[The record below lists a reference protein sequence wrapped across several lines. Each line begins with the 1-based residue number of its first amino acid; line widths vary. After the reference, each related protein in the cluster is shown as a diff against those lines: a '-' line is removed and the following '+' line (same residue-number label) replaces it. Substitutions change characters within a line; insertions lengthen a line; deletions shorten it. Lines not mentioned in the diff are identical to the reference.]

1 MRAGAE
7 PAGGAVRRRTVAE
20 CVESPAHAGP
30 LDGARRVGEAVAG
43 DRIVRIGRFA
53 DGRALFRA
61 TTCASLIAYA
71 EVACEALEAGV
82 PAPALDGAALRARL
96 AGVHPRHLDRAEQV
110 AAAVRAA
117 HPQED
122 S

>member
-7 PAGGAVRRRTVAE
+7 PGGGAVRRRTVAE

-30 LDGARRVGEAVAG
+30 LDGARRVGEAVAD
-43 DRIVRIGRFA
+43 DRIVRIARFA
-53 DGRALFRA
+53 DGRVRFRA

-82 PAPALDGAALRARL
+82 PPRALDGAALRARL

-117 HPQED
+117 HPQENP
-122 S
+122 